1 VLGID
6 LGAALAEGRII
17 AGTYAAMITRCRGC
31 ALVEA
36 CEAWLARTPSA
47 SAPPPGCCHGAVLS
61 ALRPAVTS

>member
-1 VLGID
+1 
-6 LGAALAEGRII
+6 